1 MRATGAKVPP
11 RRNAALLSANYPA
24 ATNFPLLSSR
34 VPSPS
39 PPLLRFICQ
48 ESTCP
53 VKKYSFRQ
61 RDTSAIRTNSNFLS
75 LERERENGTMSF
87 HYIISPIDRFIID
100 VQSIPVPFFFS
111 FSFFFVERWNYPILG
126 STMKRRQCEYRCYHV
141 AYYLSLDLSYNLANS
156 AYAMELVGDGNADC
170 SRRKMENIFI
180 LYSLSLLSALSLD
193 ARD

>member
-39 PPLLRFICQ
+39 PPLPRFICQ

-100 VQSIPVPFFFS
+100 VQSIPVPFYIFLL
-111 FSFFFVERWNYPILG
+111 FFFFLFRRTVE
-126 STMKRRQCEYRCYHV
+126 
-141 AYYLSLDLSYNLANS
+141 LSYPRLYNETMRIPLLPRSVLSIARS
-156 AYAMELVGDGNADC
+156 IVQPCQLCLRDGT
-170 SRRKMENIFI
+170 SW
-180 LYSLSLLSALSLD
+180 
-193 ARD
+193 

>member
-1 MRATGAKVPP
+1 MERVLPLHYLSNRSIYN
-11 RRNAALLSANYPA
+11 RR
-24 ATNFPLLSSR
+24 
-34 VPSPS
+34 
-39 PPLLRFICQ
+39 
-48 ESTCP
+48 
-53 VKKYSFRQ
+53 
-61 RDTSAIRTNSNFLS
+61 
-75 LERERENGTMSF
+75 
-87 HYIISPIDRFIID
+87 PIDSR
-100 VQSIPVPFFFS
+100 SIFLLFF
-111 FSFFFVERWNYPILG
+111 FFFVERWNYPILG